1 MKIEYVVLNDSLE
14 LQPQASLNR
23 TLEFVELPAD
33 ATAQPINAVQLHTSN
48 LQHHTKNTEL

>member
-23 TLEFVELPAD
+23 TLELVEPSAD
-33 ATAQPINAVQLHTSN
+33 ATAQLIKAIQRQTLN
-48 LQHHTKNTEL
+48 LLSRT

>member
-23 TLEFVELPAD
+23 TLELVEPSAD
-33 ATAQPINAVQLHTSN
+33 ATAQSINAVQLHTSN
-48 LQHHTKNTEL
+48 LLCRTQSA